1 MLKVIPTFTNYKI
14 DEDGNVWSDITNKFL
29 KAGTDKD
36 GYRYVV
42 LTIDKKPYTKKV
54 HRLVAECFLP
64 NFCQNL
70 EVDHINDIRNDNRL
84 CNLQMVTHQKNMYK
98 TRGKVKHSEE
108 SKQKMSEARKG
119 KKKSEETKQRI
130 SETLKA
136 RSRKAK

>member
-1 MLKVIPTFTNYKI
+1 MLKVIPTFPNYKV
-14 DEDGNVWSDITNKFL
+14 DKDGNVWSDFTNKFL

-84 CNLQMVTHQKNMYK
+84 CNLRMVTHQKNMYK
-98 TRGKVKHSEE
+98 TRG
-108 SKQKMSEARKG
+108 
-119 KKKSEETKQRI
+119 
-130 SETLKA
+130 
-136 RSRKAK
+136 SRKNK